1 MEEGIGVLIG
11 LLIGSSLL
19 ISLHLSNKEEPG
31 KDSKKIISGRM
42 IHK

>member
-1 MEEGIGVLIG
+1 MTEAMGILIG

>member
-1 MEEGIGVLIG
+1 MEDGIGILIG

-19 ISLHLSNKEEPG
+19 ISLHLSNKEGPS